1 MVAYYLCFLYQI
13 GFSTMFWSAERMV
26 EVFTI
31 IRRIMCH
38 HWMFFGWTTQ
48 NNFYQWLVGLGVWF
62 SLRVR
67 EVPGSN
73 PGRAL
78 NIFFAFAHMWLHLVL
93 LVKSQGFCSI
103 LKSFFAHDSLHRW
116 SINGKQ
122 LLRTWNKASIPKMA
136 TPFCI
141 YPINSWYHLE
151 VGTIYRT
158 VYRNLKNLCSEAPI

>member
-78 NIFFAFAHMWLHLVL
+78 YFYFDPRAKAELAELYIIMLILEPIWLTNSNTSLFVCQKKCLNFRSFNRMAPWLSWLKRLSSKQEIVSSNLAGAFL
-93 LVKSQGFCSI
+93 LGSKYLF
-103 LKSFFAHDSLHRW
+103 
-116 SINGKQ
+116 
-122 LLRTWNKASIPKMA
+122 
-136 TPFCI
+136 
-141 YPINSWYHLE
+141 
-151 VGTIYRT
+151 
-158 VYRNLKNLCSEAPI
+158 